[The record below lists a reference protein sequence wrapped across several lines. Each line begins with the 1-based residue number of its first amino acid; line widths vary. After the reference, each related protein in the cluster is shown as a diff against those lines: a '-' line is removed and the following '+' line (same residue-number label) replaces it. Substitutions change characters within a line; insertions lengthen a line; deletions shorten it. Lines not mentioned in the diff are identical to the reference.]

1 MGEILDP
8 TWVACWS
15 RAPLERP
22 RLEAGLERVRSHY
35 ATVVAGGLTG
45 KLVAG
50 SHVALA
56 CAEAAERACRWP
68 ALAEAGRGALASA
81 YAPTGADRLG
91 GTPEAVAVAVTDDP
105 EHVVR
110 TLDPPCAFALADPA
124 AERLT
129 IVNDC
134 LGAGRAFELARDGV
148 RVWSNRPGAIPLF
161 LGEPAAADEE
171 AWELF
176 AALGWFIRD
185 ATPFRGVRRAPRGA
199 VVRCAATGCET
210 ATTDAVGELVG
221 RGSDRDEGID
231 RFIAEATGV
240 AARLVE
246 LFPERPQVDLSGGRD
261 SRLSAAFFVAA
272 EADADFVTSDM
283 TPGEADVAAEL
294 MRRAGRA
301 EDHQV
306 RWAGEREKVYD
317 KGLRERARAV
327 HLVHDGMRHAS
338 KVRGK
343 QALPFTFAPYAEVA
357 GHGGEIAHGFYYT
370 TPRALAKLGAGE
382 EAVADRLAQAARRR
396 HRAATGS
403 AYERGREAAAATL
416 AEGRRLGVEGP
427 ALLDWFYLAERFS
440 HRSGLAADAQRFTFF
455 ACQGFLRAAF
465 ALTPEERLGDRL
477 HRELTARLVP
487 AWADVPYFAAERPQ
501 GILARLRRRRHRT
514 EKRPMIWEGDDGAE
528 LEAMIDAGGPWTSM
542 YDPARVRELLA
553 QCRAGRPDSHFQD
566 PFEGIAYRM
575 AFDDH
580 LALLGERA
588 AAGRPLLAPDR

>member
-15 RAPLERP
+15 RAPLERS
-22 RLEAGLERVRSHY
+22 RLDAGVERVRSHY
-35 ATVVAGGLTG
+35 AGVVEGGLEAT
-45 KLVAG
+45 LVSG

-56 CAEAAERACRWP
+56 CAEAAGRSCRWP
-68 ALAEAGRGALASA
+68 AIAAAGDGAIASA

-91 GTPEAVAVAVTDDP
+91 GTPAAVAAAVAEDP
-105 EHVVR
+105 ERVVR
-110 TLDPPCAFALADPA
+110 TLDPPCAFALAEPA
-124 AERLT
+124 AERVT

-134 LGAGRAFELARDGV
+134 LGAGRAFELARDDV

-171 AWELF
+171 AWGLF
-176 AALGWFIRD
+176 AAMGWFIRD
-185 ATPFRGVRRAPRGA
+185 ATPFRGVRRLPRGV
-199 VVRCAATGCET
+199 VVRATPAGCEST
-210 ATTDAVGELVG
+210 ATDAVGELVG
-221 RGSDRDEGID
+221 RGSDLGEGIE
-231 RFIAEATGV
+231 RFVAEATGV
-240 AARLVE
+240 ARGLVE
-246 LFPERPQVDLSGGRD
+246 LFPERPRVDLSGGRD

-272 EADADFVTSDM
+272 GAAADFVTSDM

-301 EDHQV
+301 GDHQV

-317 KGLRERARAV
+317 RGLRERARAV

-343 QALPFTFAPYAEVA
+343 QALPFALAPHAEVS

-370 TPRALAKLGAGE
+370 TPRALAKLGGGD
-382 EAVADRLAQAARRR
+382 EAVAERLAQAARRR
-396 HRAATGS
+396 HHAATDR
-403 AYERGREAAAATL
+403 AYARGREAVAATL
-416 AEGRRLGVEGP
+416 GEGRGLGVEGP

-440 HRSGLAADAQRFTFF
+440 HRSGLAADTQRFTFF

-465 ALTPEERLGDRL
+465 ALTPEERLADRL
-477 HRELTARLVP
+477 HRDLTARLVP
-487 AWADVPYFAAERPQ
+487 AWADVPYFAAERPK
-501 GILARLRRRRHRT
+501 GVVARLRRRRHRS
-514 EKRPMIWEGDDGAE
+514 EKRPMIWEGEDGAE
-528 LEAMIDAGGPWTSM
+528 LEEMIAAEGAWTSM
-542 YDPARVRELLA
+542 YEPARVRELLA

-566 PFEGIAYRM
+566 PFEGIAFRM

-588 AAGRPLLAPDR
+588 AAGESLLAPDR